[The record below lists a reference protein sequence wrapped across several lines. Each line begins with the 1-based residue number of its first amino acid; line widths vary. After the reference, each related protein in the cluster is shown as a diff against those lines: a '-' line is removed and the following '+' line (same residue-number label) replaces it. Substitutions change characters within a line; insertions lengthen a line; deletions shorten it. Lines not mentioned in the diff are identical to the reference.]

1 MAFGGNQVAVRGY
14 QTRLSD
20 NKERGGV
27 GKLGDSPYRA
37 ASIFSRHA
45 QN

>member
-1 MAFGGNQVAVRGY
+1 MAFGGNQVAVPGY

-27 GKLGDSPYRA
+27 GKLW
-37 ASIFSRHA
+37 
-45 QN
+45 